1 MRITARSTDRAMP
14 LSAALREHILR
25 RLRFA
30 LGPVIARVP
39 SVSVA
44 VGDENGPRGGADK
57 FCSIRAEVS
66 GLEPVFVR
74 DRHPDLYAAIS
85 LAAARAG
92 RAVLRAVRRG
102 HRVDRARGELPPPS
116 FSPETH
122 GGVS

>member
-1 MRITARSTDRAMP
+1 MRITTRSTHRTMP

-30 LGPVIARVP
+30 LGPVMARVP
-39 SVSVA
+39 VVSVA
-44 VGDENGPRGGADK
+44 VGDENGPRGGEDK

-74 DRHPDLYAAIS
+74 DRHADLYVAIS

-102 HRVDRARGELPPPS
+102 QRLGRRPQSGALPAS
-116 FSPETH
+116 SGQED
-122 GGVS
+122 